1 VEREAFAAA
10 TLVRAM
16 EEGSLDT
23 APIWSDLRT
32 FDALAW
38 RGAVDLV
45 VAGFPC
51 QPVSCAGLRRAQR
64 DERWLWP
71 SVARCVRDSGSWG
84 VFLENVPGIVNRG
97 MADVLED
104 LAGLGFSAEW
114 DLLSAEDVGAPH
126 RRVRWWCLA
135 ANADRLRVL
144 ADEKQ
149 PEGHGKADADTRRNG
164 AHGSVADAVV
174 RDGGG
179 IPRRG
184 EAQESAGGPP
194 SREEHFATFPID
206 LPRLCLRASV
216 SERGGCAECGAPRRR
231 VVSKGAV
238 NVDQQRAMGGD
249 RNGHYNG
256 HATKDYGSA
265 GAQDPARVKARI
277 LAAQRS
283 RSTAGWEA
291 TCKCG
296 ADKSRPCIV
305 LDPFCGT
312 GTTGIAALE
321 MGASFVGIEINPK
334 TAAAARRR
342 LAEVNPL
349 FAREAK

>member
-1 VEREAFAAA
+1 MALRSLSLCSGIGGLDLALGGIARTVCYVEREAFAAA

-194 SREEHFATFPID
+194 RERTAAPSACRNGADADGGRQHAIGQPGEVLAGDARGRDVDGLRQAWATEPGMGRVAD
-206 LPRLCLRASV
+206 GVPDRAHRLRAL
-216 SERGGCAECGAPRRR
+216 GNA
-231 VVSKGAV
+231 VVPPQA
-238 NVDQQRAMGGD
+238 RAAFCLLWD
-249 RNGHYNG
+249 RLIV
-256 HATKDYGSA
+256 
-265 GAQDPARVKARI
+265 AR
-277 LAAQRS
+277 
-283 RSTAGWEA
+283 
-291 TCKCG
+291 
-296 ADKSRPCIV
+296 
-305 LDPFCGT
+305 
-312 GTTGIAALE
+312 
-321 MGASFVGIEINPK
+321 
-334 TAAAARRR
+334 
-342 LAEVNPL
+342 
-349 FAREAK
+349 